1 MIVLKIFAGFAKII
15 NKLNLV
21 GFPEYQEVRKT
32 SQFIY
37 IYNLK
42 IIWLD
47 ISEKWNQIFN
57 LCTKE
62 WCLIK
67 VIQTIFLQQKVNK
80 FMLKTI
86 QKKKFI

>member
-1 MIVLKIFAGFAKII
+1 MIVPKIFAGFAKII

-42 IIWLD
+42 II
-47 ISEKWNQIFN
+47 
-57 LCTKE
+57 
-62 WCLIK
+62 
-67 VIQTIFLQQKVNK
+67 
-80 FMLKTI
+80 
-86 QKKKFI
+86 